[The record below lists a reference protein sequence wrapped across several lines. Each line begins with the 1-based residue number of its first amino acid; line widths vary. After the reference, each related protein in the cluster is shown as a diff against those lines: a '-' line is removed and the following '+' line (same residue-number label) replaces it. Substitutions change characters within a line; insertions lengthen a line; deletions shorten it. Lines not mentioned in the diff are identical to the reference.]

1 MAQEV
6 QYIQVLLPLPLKGT
20 FTYFVPDEL
29 MPLVKIGCRVEVR
42 FGRSKIYSGLV
53 ESFTDQPPEDYKIK
67 PILDV
72 LDDRPIVGELH
83 LQFWKWIA
91 DYYGCSRGEVM
102 AAALPGPMKL
112 HSQSILVR
120 GFAWDEEHDHLSDE
134 AWLIR
139 EALTDHSEIDLDEA
153 RAIAG
158 RKNIGKFLE
167 ELIYN
172 GVVELKEELKEKF
185 KPVSMR
191 HYSIVPKYLKD
202 PGKAL
207 DAAKNSNPQ
216 TAVLLTLFQKKDE
229 PVPISRLKKNPEI
242 KRHALDALEK
252 KGIIESQ
259 KMPVSRLSSENKS
272 FKKAP
277 KLSEEQTQA
286 ILQIKESWKD
296 KEVALLHG
304 VTGSGKTVLYIEL
317 MKEVLDQGGQV
328 LYLLP
333 EIGLTQQ
340 IIKRIEASLDH
351 PVHVFH
357 SRENV
362 QKKVEVWKAAMDDK
376 GLIIGARSSV
386 FLPCTNLKLIVVD
399 EEHDPSYKQQNPAPR
414 YHGRDAAIYL
424 ARLTGAKLLLG
435 TATPS
440 LESFFNVRKKKYGY
454 CLLENRYGEAVLPET
469 QLVNIKK
476 ARLEKRM
483 KGPFSNELLEE
494 IKSCVAD
501 QKQVILFQNRRGYSP
516 SIQCAQCSWIQE
528 CHQCDVSM
536 TLHMRMN
543 EMKCH
548 YCSHTANVPSE
559 CPACGSTRLEAIGFG
574 TEKVEDELSLLMP
587 DLKMAR
593 MDQDTTRSKKA
604 LHKLLYDFETGVID
618 VLVGTQMVTKGLDF
632 ENVGLVGVLN
642 ADQLFNF
649 PDFRASERGFQ
660 MLTQVSGRAG
670 RSNSP
675 GKVLIQTG
683 NPEHP
688 ILQDVLNADFK
699 NFFYRELRDRGKY
712 RYPPFY
718 RNIKLEIKHKDLQV
732 VWKAARIIKDK
743 LEEKFG
749 NRVLGPAEPMIPR
762 IRSHYLLEFMFKVE
776 KDAEMLTSTKIFTT
790 ALLDHVRTKDPFKS
804 LKYKLDVDPV

>member
-277 KLSEEQTQA
+277 KLSE
-286 ILQIKESWKD
+286 
-296 KEVALLHG
+296 
-304 VTGSGKTVLYIEL
+304 
-317 MKEVLDQGGQV
+317 
-328 LYLLP
+328 
-333 EIGLTQQ
+333 
-340 IIKRIEASLDH
+340 
-351 PVHVFH
+351 
-357 SRENV
+357 
-362 QKKVEVWKAAMDDK
+362 
-376 GLIIGARSSV
+376 
-386 FLPCTNLKLIVVD
+386 
-399 EEHDPSYKQQNPAPR
+399 
-414 YHGRDAAIYL
+414 
-424 ARLTGAKLLLG
+424 
-435 TATPS
+435 
-440 LESFFNVRKKKYGY
+440 
-454 CLLENRYGEAVLPET
+454 
-469 QLVNIKK
+469 
-476 ARLEKRM
+476 
-483 KGPFSNELLEE
+483 
-494 IKSCVAD
+494 
-501 QKQVILFQNRRGYSP
+501 
-516 SIQCAQCSWIQE
+516 
-528 CHQCDVSM
+528 
-536 TLHMRMN
+536 
-543 EMKCH
+543 
-548 YCSHTANVPSE
+548 
-559 CPACGSTRLEAIGFG
+559 
-574 TEKVEDELSLLMP
+574 
-587 DLKMAR
+587 
-593 MDQDTTRSKKA
+593 
-604 LHKLLYDFETGVID
+604 
-618 VLVGTQMVTKGLDF
+618 
-632 ENVGLVGVLN
+632 
-642 ADQLFNF
+642 
-649 PDFRASERGFQ
+649 
-660 MLTQVSGRAG
+660 
-670 RSNSP
+670 
-675 GKVLIQTG
+675 
-683 NPEHP
+683 
-688 ILQDVLNADFK
+688 
-699 NFFYRELRDRGKY
+699 
-712 RYPPFY
+712 
-718 RNIKLEIKHKDLQV
+718 
-732 VWKAARIIKDK
+732 
-743 LEEKFG
+743 
-749 NRVLGPAEPMIPR
+749 
-762 IRSHYLLEFMFKVE
+762 
-776 KDAEMLTSTKIFTT
+776 
-790 ALLDHVRTKDPFKS
+790 
-804 LKYKLDVDPV
+804 